1 MINDNMRFITR
12 TSDGGGWRVGARRN
26 GKAVISK
33 VFSDLFHRGINNAL
47 TEAKSYRNS
56 IQDDIEK
63 ASKSIFAGISNPPFY
78 KVAFKNSKSQ
88 VVDVSK
94 LSLRRRDGRS
104 FFTWIGKWQDSSLVS
119 KSKSFSVSK
128 YGEEGAFK
136 LAFEARQ
143 KGISERMKIENKMV
157 LVK

>member
-12 TSDGGGWRVGARRN
+12 TSDGTGW
-26 GKAVISK
+26 K
-33 VFSDLFHRGINNAL
+33 VQASRSEKLMFAKTFSDLFHRGINNAL
-47 TEAKSYRNS
+47 KEAMIYRDS

-88 VVDVSK
+88 VVGVSK